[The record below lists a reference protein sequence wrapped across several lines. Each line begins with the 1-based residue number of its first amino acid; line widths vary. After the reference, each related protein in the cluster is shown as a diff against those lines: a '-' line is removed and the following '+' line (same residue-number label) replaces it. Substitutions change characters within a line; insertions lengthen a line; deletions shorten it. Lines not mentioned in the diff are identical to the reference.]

1 MIKSN
6 LVSPSNPYPMNN
18 LECSISI
25 GKGEKGDAVTFEDFT
40 PDQLELLKGEKGDK
54 GDAFTFEDFTKEQ
67 LDLLKGENG
76 KDFTFEDFTSEQLK
90 LLKGDKG
97 DKGQA
102 FTYEDFTQE
111 QLDLLKG
118 DKGDKGDIGIQGEKG
133 DKGDAFTYNDFTPEQ
148 LELLKGDKGEV
159 GDKGEDGKNIELNKS
174 DSHIQY
180 KYIGDEDWIDL
191 VPLDDLKVKD
201 EVIDTLLSQIQE
213 LTDRITALEENGVNP
228 SQKAPTFLGL
238 ITPFKSIDSITFEDL
253 NVDTVQKNIVSKPQT
268 VYTHSSGTVFNR
280 SCIIAIPKS
289 FGAITGV
296 VDGADISITG
306 SYHWSETTLEIPN
319 IGVVEYIIGGNI
331 KAQAY
336 NNSSVV
342 KWNLV

>member
-25 GKGEKGDAVTFEDFT
+25 GKGEKGDAFTFEDFT
-40 PDQLELLKGEKGDK
+40 PDQLE
-54 GDAFTFEDFTKEQ
+54 
-67 LDLLKGENG
+67 LLKGENG

-102 FTYEDFTQE
+102 FTYEDFTQD

-118 DKGDKGDIGIQGEKG
+118 DKGEKGDIGIQGEKG

-148 LELLKGDKGEV
+148 LELLK

-253 NVDTVQKNIVSKPQT
+253 NVDTVQKNIVSKPQA
-268 VYTHSSGTVFNR
+268 VYAHKSGTVFNK

-289 FGAITGV
+289 FGTITGV

-306 SYHWSETTLEIPN
+306 SYHWQETTLEIPD
-319 IGVVEYIIGGNI
+319 IGIVEYIIGGNI